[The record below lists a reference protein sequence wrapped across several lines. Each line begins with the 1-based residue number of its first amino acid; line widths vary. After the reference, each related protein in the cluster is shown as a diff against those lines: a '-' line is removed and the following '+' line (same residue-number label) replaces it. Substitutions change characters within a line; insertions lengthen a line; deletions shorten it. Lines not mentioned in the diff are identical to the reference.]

1 MKISCPS
8 CNSTLIKKNG
18 RIANGKQNHQCLEC
32 KRQFVNDPEQKIVKQ
47 ETRNLVKKT
56 LLERVSLN
64 GITRIFD
71 VSMPWLLDFMMH
83 IFDELPD
90 DLCANVSICEAAD
103 VEIAEFEADELWSFV
118 SSKKNRQWLWLAIHR
133 PTKQIIAMHVGQR
146 TQRDAEIFFEKFPI
160 ELKKN
165 ELSSLISLTLTSK
178 QSQQNSM
185 SPALKVQV
193 KQIIL
198 SDLIVRSDSDVLD

>member
-1 MKISCPS
+1 MKIICPS
-8 CNSTLIKKNG
+8 CNSALIKKNG
-18 RIANGKQNHQCLEC
+18 HIASGKQNHQCLEC
-32 KRQFVNDPEQKIVKQ
+32 KRQFVSDSEQKIVSQ
-47 ETRNLVKKT
+47 ETRALVKKT

-71 VSMPWLLDFMMH
+71 VSMPWLLDFMTH
-83 IFDELPD
+83 TFDELPD
-90 DLCANVSICEAAD
+90 DLCANVSICEVSD

-146 TQRDAEIFFEKFPI
+146 NQRDAEIFFDKFPA

-165 ELSSLISLTLTSK
+165 ELFSLISLTLISK
-178 QSQQNSM
+178 QSQHNNM
-185 SPALKVQV
+185 PPALKVQV
-193 KQIIL
+193 RQTIL
-198 SDLIVRSDSDVLD
+198 SDLIAR